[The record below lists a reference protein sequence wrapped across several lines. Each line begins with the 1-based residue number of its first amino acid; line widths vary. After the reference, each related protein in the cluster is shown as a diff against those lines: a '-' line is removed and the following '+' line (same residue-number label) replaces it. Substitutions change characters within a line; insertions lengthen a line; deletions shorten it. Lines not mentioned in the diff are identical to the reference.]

1 MSLSSLQ
8 TKPAQSGSALELE
21 SALLPSAS
29 LSPLLSLSGGL
40 AYRGHKVIELPDI
53 AINHA
58 EILGI
63 WGDSG
68 CGKSTMA
75 AILTGLMP
83 LAAGKLECSQALR
96 QFRGRPS
103 PIQWVIQQPEQAFN
117 PRLTLAQ
124 SLNESW
130 QGRDYAHLLPMLGV
144 AESELRRWL
153 ASRPGG
159 LSGGEL
165 QRLNILRAVAPE
177 TRLLICDEITA
188 QLDMV
193 SQQRLWQQLLQ
204 IAGDKQLTLLV
215 ISHDKPLL
223 GAVCDRVQPF
233 KPV

>member
-1 MSLSSLQ
+1 MSLNSLQ
-8 TKPAQSGSALELE
+8 TKPTQSGSALELE
-21 SALLPSAS
+21 SAPLASAS
-29 LSPLLSLSGGL
+29 LSPLLSLSDGL
-40 AYRGHKVIELPDI
+40 AYRGSKMIELPEI
-53 AINHA
+53 AINRA

-96 QFRGRPS
+96 QVCGRPS

-130 QGRDYAHLLPMLGV
+130 QGRDYARLLPMLGV

-165 QRLNILRAVAPE
+165 QRLNILRALVPE

-204 IAGDKQLTLLV
+204 IAHDRQLTLLV

-233 KPV
+233 KAA

>member
-1 MSLSSLQ
+1 MSLNSLQ
-8 TKPAQSGSALELE
+8 KKLAQSDPALELE
-21 SALLPSAS
+21 SAPSAS
-29 LSPLLSLSGGL
+29 LSPLLSLSDGL
-40 AYRGHKVIELPDI
+40 AYRDSKVIELPEI
-53 AINHA
+53 AINRA

-96 QFRGRPS
+96 QVRGRPS

-130 QGRDYAHLLPMLGV
+130 QGRDYARLLPMLGV

-165 QRLNILRAVAPE
+165 QRLNILRALVPE
-177 TRLLICDEITA
+177 TKLLICDEITA

-204 IAGDKQLTLLV
+204 IAHDRQLTLLV

-233 KPV
+233 KAA

>member
-1 MSLSSLQ
+1 MSLNSLQ

-21 SALLPSAS
+21 SAPLPSAF
-29 LSPLLSLSGGL
+29 LSPLLSLSDGL
-40 AYRGHKVIELPDI
+40 AYRGSKVIELPEI
-53 AINHA
+53 AINRA

-83 LAAGKLECSQALR
+83 LAAGKLECCRQLR
-96 QFRGRPS
+96 QVRGRPS

-165 QRLNILRAVAPE
+165 QRLNILRALVPE

-204 IAGDKQLTLLV
+204 IAHDRQLTLLV

-233 KPV
+233 KPA

>member
-96 QFRGRPS
+96 QVRGRPS

-130 QGRDYAHLLPMLGV
+130 QGRDYARLLPMLGV

-165 QRLNILRAVAPE
+165 QRLNILRALVPE

-204 IAGDKQLTLLV
+204 IAHDRQLTLLV

-233 KPV
+233 KPA

>member
-96 QFRGRPS
+96 QVRGRPS

-188 QLDMV
+188 QLDML

>member
-96 QFRGRPS
+96 QVRGRPS

>member
-1 MSLSSLQ
+1 MSLNSLQ

-21 SALLPSAS
+21 SAPLSSAS

-40 AYRGHKVIELPDI
+40 AYRGSKVIELPDI
-53 AINHA
+53 AINRA

-83 LAAGKLECSQALR
+83 LASGKLECSQALK
-96 QFRGRPS
+96 QVRGRPS

-144 AESELRRWL
+144 TESELRRWL

-165 QRLNILRAVAPE
+165 QRLNILRALVPE

-188 QLDMV
+188 QLDML

-204 IAGDKQLTLLV
+204 IARDRQLTLLV

-233 KPV
+233 KAA

>member
-96 QFRGRPS
+96 QVRGRPS

-117 PRLTLAQ
+117 SRLTLAQ

-188 QLDMV
+188 QLDML

>member
-1 MSLSSLQ
+1 MSLNSLQ
-8 TKPAQSGSALELE
+8 KKLAQSDPALELE
-21 SALLPSAS
+21 SAPSAS
-29 LSPLLSLSGGL
+29 LSPLLSLSDGL
-40 AYRGHKVIELPDI
+40 AYRDSKVIELPEI
-53 AINHA
+53 AINRA

-83 LAAGKLECSQALR
+83 LAAGKLEYCRQLR
-96 QFRGRPS
+96 KVRGRPS

-130 QGRDYAHLLPMLGV
+130 QGRDYANLLPMLGV

-165 QRLNILRAVAPE
+165 QRLNILRALVPE

-204 IAGDKQLTLLV
+204 IAHDRQLTLLV

-233 KPV
+233 KAA

>member
-29 LSPLLSLSGGL
+29 LSPPLSLSGGL

-96 QFRGRPS
+96 QVRGRPS

-130 QGRDYAHLLPMLGV
+130 QGRDYTHLLPMLGV

-233 KPV
+233 KPE